1 MGQFGEMYV
10 KQYDF
15 LGGWEGGMGQDNDDV
30 KMEIYFLFVSKV
42 HMFTLLAWAWI
53 GLAEV
58 YKIEG

>member
-1 MGQFGEMYV
+1 MYV

-15 LGGWEGGMGQDNDDV
+15 LGGWEGEMGQDNDDV